1 MKKFILIAILILCL
15 IPIFTEADHKVTE
28 IHTLQS
34 IMDALEGDLLETDI
48 SANGIVAKDFLDND
62 QLEEM
67 AKEIREDLDLLGIE
81 GDVDQIPDEDY
92 YIRQI
97 IDDEGY
103 KQSGYFGYDKEGN
116 QITLILSSYLSMEES
131 NGETYLYINMLKRDN
146 KDGKDDIIENIRNI
160 FAKFGEDVE
169 ITTCLIGGL
178 DGKLS
183 ETDIDEKCTR
193 ILKKLDGQ
201 IVDTYK
207 DDYLISYTAYTDLID
222 GSVTTGDDSIN
233 LNIALRYNEFK
244 DMTFIWIGTPIISSG
259 Y

>member
-1 MKKFILIAILILCL
+1 
-15 IPIFTEADHKVTE
+15 
-28 IHTLQS
+28 
-34 IMDALEGDLLETDI
+34 MDALEGDLLETDI

-146 KDGKDDIIENIRNI
+146 KDGKDDISN
-160 FAKFGEDVE
+160 
-169 ITTCLIGGL
+169 
-178 DGKLS
+178 
-183 ETDIDEKCTR
+183 
-193 ILKKLDGQ
+193 
-201 IVDTYK
+201 
-207 DDYLISYTAYTDLID
+207 SY
-222 GSVTTGDDSIN
+222 
-233 LNIALRYNEFK
+233 
-244 DMTFIWIGTPIISSG
+244 M
-259 Y
+259 